1 MLEWEREVEGADGW
15 MVLEEEEV
23 LGFGHGS
30 ILHSGQ
36 VAWRGVFTRL
46 CRPETGMAVQ
56 QEGESKSGAL
66 TWLDL
71 GRVCPRAPGQGL
83 KSPSVC
89 RPCPWGP

>member
-36 VAWRGVFTRL
+36 VAWRGAFTRL
-46 CRPETGMAVQ
+46 CRPETA
-56 QEGESKSGAL
+56 A
-66 TWLDL
+66 
-71 GRVCPRAPGQGL
+71 GR
-83 KSPSVC
+83 SI
-89 RPCPWGP
+89 